1 MIRDCLVSGQGHE
14 SGAFLKNKTLGE
26 TSRSTTRQDSKIT
39 RELPGHFH
47 VSVILYQQRP

>member
-14 SGAFLKNKTLGE
+14 SGTFLKNKTLGE
-26 TSRSTTRQDSKIT
+26 SSHSTTRQESKIK

-47 VSVILYQQRP
+47 VSVILYQQCP